1 MQARKLSVHLWKHEN
16 NSFHLKGIWV
26 DKRYMLLTGN
36 NLNPRAWSL
45 DLENGLLIQDDYA
58 NLTHKFE
65 DEVARILE
73 HTQLICTYKQLEKVE
88 DYPLA
93 VQKLVRKITRLKA
106 DGVLKRIL

>member
-1 MQARKLSVHLWKHEN
+1 MHLWKHEN

-65 DEVARILE
+65 DEVA
-73 HTQLICTYKQLEKVE
+73 
-88 DYPLA
+88 
-93 VQKLVRKITRLKA
+93 
-106 DGVLKRIL
+106 

>member
-1 MQARKLSVHLWKHEN
+1 
-16 NSFHLKGIWV
+16 
-26 DKRYMLLTGN
+26 RYMLLTGN